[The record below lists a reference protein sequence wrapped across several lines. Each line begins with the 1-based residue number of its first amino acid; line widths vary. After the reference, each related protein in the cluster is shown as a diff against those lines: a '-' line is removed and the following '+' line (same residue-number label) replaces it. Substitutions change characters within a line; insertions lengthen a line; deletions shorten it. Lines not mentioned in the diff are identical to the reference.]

1 MDKDIKI
8 IRYCPNCAY
17 SGVSVEE
24 GVNGTDYVKCEKC
37 GLKINVGW
45 DFEEEKEK

>member
-17 SGVSVEE
+17 SGVSVKE
-24 GVNGTDYVKCEKC
+24 GVNGTDYVECEKC

-45 DFEEEKEK
+45 DNEEKKEE